1 MFFDHDGV
9 KIHYRWDGKG
19 EPVLLIHGVG
29 NALDS
34 WDTVVEDLA
43 PHFRVLRLDLRGHGE
58 SAKVPVKS
66 MDEFVGDIE
75 ALLDHVGVT
84 ETHLVGFSLGG
95 LTAQAFVLAHPERV
109 RKVAIL
115 GAIAGRTPEE
125 KVKVNERLKILS
137 DLGPLG
143 HFDASVTRWFTPDFV
158 KSHPEVI
165 ARRRGQA
172 ERMDHACYVAAYRI
186 LCDNDFADRLHTVKN
201 EALIATGENDIGSN
215 PRMSRLMHEKIK
227 GSKLHIWPKLQH
239 SILFEAPKEVSKIL
253 LPFLKGEMK

>member
-34 WDTVVEDLA
+34 WDTVVADLA
-43 PHFRVLRLDLRGHGE
+43 PHFRILRLDLRGHGD

-66 MDEFVGDIE
+66 MDEFVSDIE
-75 ALLDHVGVT
+75 ALLDHVGVA
-84 ETHLVGFSLGG
+84 ETHVVGFSLGG

-109 RKVAIL
+109 RRLAIL
-115 GAIAGRTPEE
+115 GAIAGRTEEE
-125 KVKVNERLKILS
+125 KVKVRERLKILS

-158 KSHPEVI
+158 KNHPEVI
-165 ARRRGQA
+165 ARRRNQA
-172 ERMDHACYVAAYRI
+172 ERMDHACYVAAYTVLR
-186 LCDNDFADRLHTVKN
+186 DNDFADRLHTVEK
-201 EALIATGENDIGSN
+201 ETLVATGEFDIGSN

-239 SILFEAPKEVSKIL
+239 SLLFEAPKEVSKLL